1 MARTDTICALSSGTL
16 PSAIALVRVSGPHV
30 RRLADVHLFHGC
42 PPPREARLVRVFD
55 PTGASIDEGI
65 AVFYEGPASYT
76 GEDMLEVSLHG
87 GIAIVSAVIETFT
100 AHRDVRLAEPGEFT
114 RRALEAGKLDLTEAE
129 AVVDLIE
136 AETRAQREQAL
147 RQLDGEMS
155 GTIATW
161 RTALI
166 DALAMIE
173 VAVDFPDEEDAPD
186 FTHRPALERLRP
198 LQIALKEQL
207 GAHQI
212 GEQVRDGFKI
222 ALIGP
227 PNAGKSSL
235 INALYGED
243 AAIVTDIPG
252 TTRDV
257 IEVRMDLGGHLV
269 RIFDTAG
276 LRETTNPIEQ
286 EGVRRAKRSAAR
298 ADLRLLVFDASQP
311 WGAEVQQMADT
322 LKMDDFIILN
332 KIDLVGATTDPPV
345 SRETIAVS
353 TKTGEDLDSLTD
365 RLAGRIRGKVS
376 EGPPPLITRA
386 RHRAVLEKAGG
397 SLAAAIEGLEASGPA
412 ELIAEDVRRAITH
425 LDALVGRIDV
435 EDVLGAIFSRF
446 CIGK

>member
-16 PSAIALVRVSGPHV
+16 PSAIALVRLSGPHV
-30 RRLADVHLFHGC
+30 RRLADAHLFHGC
-42 PPPREARLVRVFD
+42 PPPREARLARIFD
-55 PTGASIDEGI
+55 PAGASIDEGI

-76 GEDMLEVSLHG
+76 GEDMLELSLHG
-87 GIAIVSAVIETFT
+87 GTAVVSAVIETFT
-100 AHRDVRLAEPGEFT
+100 AHQDVRLAEPGEFT

-136 AETRAQREQAL
+136 SETRAQREQAL

-155 GTIATW
+155 GTIASW

-166 DALAMIE
+166 EALAMIE

-186 FTHRPALERLRP
+186 FTHEPALERLRP
-198 LQIALKEQL
+198 LQNALLEQL

-227 PNAGKSSL
+227 PNAGKSCL
-235 INALYGED
+235 INALYGKD

-257 IEVRMDLGGHLV
+257 IEVRMDLDGNLV

-276 LRETTNPIEQ
+276 LRETSDPIEK
-286 EGVRRAKRSAAR
+286 EGVRRAESSAAE
-298 ADLRLLVFDASQP
+298 ADLRLLVFDATQP
-311 WGAEVQQMADT
+311 WTRADQD
-322 LKMDDFIILN
+322 LIDRLAPDDFIILN
-332 KIDLVGATTDPPV
+332 KADLDSARTSRPV
-345 SRETIAVS
+345 SRETLALS
-353 TKTGEDLDSLTD
+353 AKMGDGLEALTD
-365 RLAGRIRGKVS
+365 RLSSRIRERISGA
-376 EGPPPLITRA
+376 PPPIITRA
-386 RHRAVLEKAGG
+386 RHRAALQNATD
-397 SLAAAIEGLEASGPA
+397 SLSAAIGGLEASGPA
-412 ELIAEDVRRAITH
+412 ELIAEDARRAIAH
-425 LDALVGRIDV
+425 LDVLVGRIDV

>member
-1 MARTDTICALSSGTL
+1 MARTDTICALSSGAL
-16 PSAIALVRVSGPHV
+16 PSAIALVRLSGPHV
-30 RRLADVHLFHGC
+30 RRLAEAHLFHGC

-65 AVFYEGPASYT
+65 AIFYESPASYT

-87 GIAIVSAVIETFT
+87 GPAIVSAVIETFT

-136 AETRAQREQAL
+136 AETRVQREQAL

-155 GTIATW
+155 GTIASW

-186 FTHRPALERLRP
+186 FTHGPALERLRP

-222 ALIGP
+222 AVIGQ

-235 INALYGED
+235 INALYGKD

-257 IEVRMDLGGHLV
+257 IEIRMDLGGHLV
-269 RIFDTAG
+269 RVFDTAG
-276 LRETTNPIEQ
+276 LRETTDPIEQ
-286 EGVRRAKRSAAR
+286 EGVRRARRSAAE

-311 WGAEVQQMADT
+311 WAGEARQMIDS
-322 LKMDDFIILN
+322 LKTEDLVILN
-332 KIDLVGATTDPPV
+332 KIDLVGANPDRPV
-345 SRETIAVS
+345 SRETVAVS
-353 TKTGEDLDSLTD
+353 TKTGEGVDSLTD
-365 RLAGRIRGKVS
+365 RLAGRIADKVS
-376 EGPPPLITRA
+376 GAPPALITRA
-386 RHRAVLEKAGG
+386 RHRAVLEKADD
-397 SLAAAIEGLEASGPA
+397 SLAAAINGLQASGPA
-412 ELIAEDVRRAITH
+412 ELIAEDVRRAVSH